1 MKRSHI
7 ITLTLSR
14 LPPPHLLPPA
24 IYSMDTTV
32 LDREDLQVWRTAR
45 HKARLITNGPADFVL
60 PSHSLRKQRLQ
71 VIMPT
76 DEELRLIE
84 DAKSQNP
91 NSPLAPAE
99 LCLLTL
105 GQISYLS
112 SRLQLWAFVLDY
124 DSLERVCS
132 CAMTT
137 SQIYI
142 NAGFGFS
149 CCLRMLWTYPP
160 PFQEIAE
167 PLFHLKLAMEQLSAS
182 QTFRYILATVLAIG
196 NFLNG
201 RKVSLP

>member
-1 MKRSHI
+1 
-7 ITLTLSR
+7 
-14 LPPPHLLPPA
+14 
-24 IYSMDTTV
+24 MDTTV
-32 LDREDLQVWRTAR
+32 LDREDLQVWTTAR
-45 HKARLITNGPADFVL
+45 HKASLIANGPADFVL
-60 PSHSLRKQRLQ
+60 PSHSLLQQRLQ

-76 DEELRLIE
+76 DEELCLIK

-124 DSLERVCS
+124 DSLETVCS
-132 CAMTT
+132 CTATT
-137 SQIYI
+137 FQIYI
-142 NAGFGFS
+142 NDGFGYS
-149 CCLRMLWTYPP
+149 CSLHMLWMHPL

-167 PLFHLKLAMEQLSAS
+167 PLFQLKLAMEQLSAS

-201 RKVSLP
+201 CKVSIP

>member
-7 ITLTLSR
+7 ITITLSR

-32 LDREDLQVWRTAR
+32 LDREDLQVWTTERL
-45 HKARLITNGPADFVL
+45 KASLITKGPAYFVFA
-60 PSHSLRKQRLQ
+60 SHSLLKQRLQ

-76 DEELRLIE
+76 DEELCLIK

-91 NSPLAPAE
+91 HSPLASAE

-112 SRLQLWAFVLDY
+112 SRLQLWAFALDY

-132 CAMTT
+132 CTATT

-142 NAGFGFS
+142 NVRFGYS
-149 CCLRMLWTYPP
+149 RVASMCSGCILR
-160 PFQEIAE
+160 
-167 PLFHLKLAMEQLSAS
+167 LFRRSQSLSFIS
-182 QTFRYILATVLAIG
+182 SWPWSS
-196 NFLNG
+196 
-201 RKVSLP
+201 SLPVKPSDTFWQQC